1 MFRFVFKL
9 LKYTIVVV
17 VSAFVTLMFL
27 VSANPDSNSP
37 QSETTKSAPIIDG
50 PVLTIGPD
58 MEQLKKEQEEKAKKE
73 EAIAKAEAVKKAAER
88 RKGFHCLSAWDGS
101 HRQTVKLI
109 KKNLKDP
116 KSFEHIET
124 RITPVENGSHI
135 VFTKYR
141 AKNSFGGYVV
151 ETQPSAISN
160 ATCQLL
166 N

>member
-1 MFRFVFKL
+1 MFKFVFKL
-9 LKYTIVVV
+9 FKYTTMVVV
-17 VSAFVTLMFL
+17 AAFVTLMFL
-27 VSANPDSNSP
+27 VSTEDKVDEVASK
-37 QSETTKSAPIIDG
+37 TY
-50 PVLTIGPD
+50 TIVEGPD
-58 MEQLKKEQEEKAKKE
+58 MEQLKKEQVEQAKKE
-73 EAIAKAEAVKKAAER
+73 EQKRQAIAKAEAVKKAAER
-88 RKGFHCLSAWDGS
+88 RKGFHCLSGWDGS